1 MRAAATTAER
11 ARLTA
16 HGFAAMLPA
25 PFPGAV
31 GTECEVT
38 VAINTP
44 TLRRRGIG

>member
-1 MRAAATTAER
+1 MRVAAAPAER

-16 HGFAAMLPA
+16 HGFAAMLHS
-25 PFPGAV
+25 PFPGAI